1 MINSCRRRVA
11 VDGSNLRDPII
22 KSFHF
27 SHGVTCEFPR
37 YVGTRLFD
45 PHCSCSTLY
54 CYGWSCHIRVCVCV
68 EADAL
73 RPRAARY
80 DGRARPFS
88 VRHLCS
94 LLSTHMTSYS
104 TCVQSRMM
112 GAMQNHVGEWAIC
125 QKARKETCPTEFDGP
140 TTPLRGCSSPDPG
153 STRAQRQAIGIKLA
167 LLVRP
172 AQHSSSLLWTVPIDV
187 TSSDWL
193 PGSRR

>member
-140 TTPLRGCSSPDPG
+140 TTPLRGCSSPDCRYPG
-153 STRAQRQAIGIKLA
+153 STRA
-167 LLVRP
+167 
-172 AQHSSSLLWTVPIDV
+172 
-187 TSSDWL
+187 
-193 PGSRR
+193 

>member
-1 MINSCRRRVA
+1 M
-11 VDGSNLRDPII
+11 
-22 KSFHF
+22 
-27 SHGVTCEFPR
+27 
-37 YVGTRLFD
+37 Y
-45 PHCSCSTLY
+45 STLY

-140 TTPLRGCSSPDPG
+140 TTPLRGCSSPTAAIRARRGPSARPLESSWPCSSAPHSIHQVCCGPCPSTSPPRIGCLDPVDE
-153 STRAQRQAIGIKLA
+153 TVQVLLQRGPR
-167 LLVRP
+167 LLCE
-172 AQHSSSLLWTVPIDV
+172 
-187 TSSDWL
+187 
-193 PGSRR
+193 GK